1 MNFTQESLLK
11 LGNNSESAISTET
24 HSLLLPLRWVS
35 WKLGS
40 RLGQMEKQRPLS
52 WAPHQTAVFPGGAEC
67 RHFSPC
73 RQTPAGEA
81 QFQAEPPR
89 GERSVLPLVLH
100 LQYEGFTLGMLSL
113 GILEPRS
120 KGLAPTCKVVAPCR
134 RGGLKTPRRPPP
146 LPPRARLLKENTTP
160 RELAPFPTLQSRTLS
175 DILPE
180 GEAGHEAD
188 RS

>member
-1 MNFTQESLLK
+1 
-11 LGNNSESAISTET
+11 
-24 HSLLLPLRWVS
+24 
-35 WKLGS
+35 
-40 RLGQMEKQRPLS
+40 MEKQRPLS
-52 WAPHQTAVFPGGAEC
+52 SAPHQTAVFPGGAEC

-89 GERSVLPLVLH
+89 GERSVLPLALH
-100 LQYEGFTLGMLSL
+100 LRYEGFTLGMLSL

-146 LPPRARLLKENTTP
+146 LPPRARLLKENWLLFP
-160 RELAPFPTLQSRTLS
+160 HSRPEPSLIFCRREKQAMKRTDPNLFPKELNSLGIEHREVQ
-175 DILPE
+175 
-180 GEAGHEAD
+180 AQGH
-188 RS
+188 SQVP